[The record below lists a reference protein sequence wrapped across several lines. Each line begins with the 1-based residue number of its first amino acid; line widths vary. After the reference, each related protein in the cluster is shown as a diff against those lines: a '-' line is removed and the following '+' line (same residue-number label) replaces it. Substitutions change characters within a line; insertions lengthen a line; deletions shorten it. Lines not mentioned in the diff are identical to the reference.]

1 MKKADAKSSAPEEDL
16 VLEPYQEA
24 IAKLRPGFQAD
35 GMDLII
41 GSIDPTGT
49 VDVTVVLG
57 PNACEECL
65 MPPEHLAKFFLAA
78 VRGVTTNVTRVA
90 VKVDR
95 TAGGGQRNADG
106 KSCKLFPGGDL
117 PQSG

>member
-1 MKKADAKSSAPEEDL
+1 MTKADAKSTSPEGDL
-16 VLEPYQEA
+16 VLEPHQGA
-24 IAKLRPGFQAD
+24 LAKLRPGFQAD

-78 VRGVTTNVTRVA
+78 VRGVTTNVTRVV

-95 TAGGGQRNADG
+95 TAGGGQRNAGG
-106 KSCKLFPGGDL
+106 KSCKLLPGGDL
-117 PQSG
+117 PQDG

>member
-1 MKKADAKSSAPEEDL
+1 MKNADAKPSGPEKGL
-16 VLEPYQEA
+16 ALEPYQGA
-24 IAKLRPGFQAD
+24 LAKLRPGFQAD

-41 GSIDPTGT
+41 GSIDPVGT

-57 PNACEECL
+57 PNACVECL

-78 VRGVTTNVTRVA
+78 VRGVNSNVTRVE

-95 TAGGGQRNADG
+95 TAVGEQRNVGA

-117 PQSG
+117 PQDG

>member
-1 MKKADAKSSAPEEDL
+1 MSEADAKPDGPVEKFAPE
-16 VLEPYQEA
+16 PYWEA
-24 IAKLRPGFQAD
+24 LAKLKPGFQAD
-35 GMDLII
+35 GMDLEI

-78 VRGVTTNVTRVA
+78 ARRVSTQVTRVA
-90 VKVDR
+90 VTVDR
-95 TAGGGQRNADG
+95 TAVGDQRDVG
-106 KSCKLFPGGDL
+106 SRSCKLFPGGDL
-117 PQSG
+117 PKDG

>member
-1 MKKADAKSSAPEEDL
+1 MKKADAKPSGPEEGL
-16 VLEPYQEA
+16 VLEPYQGA
-24 IAKLRPGFQAD
+24 LAKLRPGFQAD

-65 MPPEHLAKFFLAA
+65 MPPEQLAKFFLAA
-78 VRGVTTNVTRVA
+78 VRGVSTNVTRVA

-95 TAGGGQRNADG
+95 TAVGAQRDVVA

-117 PQSG
+117 PQDC

>member
-1 MKKADAKSSAPEEDL
+1 MKKDDAKSSGSEEDL

-24 IAKLRPGFQAD
+24 LAKLRPGFQAD
-35 GMDLII
+35 GMDLTI

-49 VDVTVVLG
+49 VNVTVEMG

-78 VRGVTTNVTRVA
+78 VRGVTTNVARVA
-90 VKVDR
+90 VHVNR
-95 TAGGGQRNADG
+95 TPGGGQSNAGG

-117 PQSG
+117 PQNG